1 MKKDFQSSQILA
13 FDWKGNKK
21 TKYILPY
28 DIQSFYVSKDYI
40 VGVAVCNGVNKIYR
54 FKNIVKR
61 KRLKLYLLDW
71 IYRQLNS
78 RLLTFTNFF

>member
-1 MKKDFQSSQILA
+1 MKKDYQSSQILA

-54 FKNIVKR
+54 FKI
-61 KRLKLYLLDW
+61 
-71 IYRQLNS
+71 
-78 RLLTFTNFF
+78 